1 MQLSGRSDGEAYG
14 TAMSKSILAILE
26 CELLGRTTFKT

>member
-1 MQLSGRSDGEAYG
+1 MQLSVRLDGDAYG

-26 CELLGRTTFKT
+26 CELFGRMSFKT